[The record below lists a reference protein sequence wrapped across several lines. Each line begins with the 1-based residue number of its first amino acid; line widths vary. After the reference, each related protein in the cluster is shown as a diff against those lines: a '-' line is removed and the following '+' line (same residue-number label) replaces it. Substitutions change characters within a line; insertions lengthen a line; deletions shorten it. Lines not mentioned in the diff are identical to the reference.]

1 MKKLIIFG
9 SGILAKLAHFYFT
22 RDSEYKIE
30 GFTVD
35 SPFLHNK
42 VLCNLPVVPFE
53 KICLLFPPEDHV
65 IFVAIGPS
73 SMNSIRETKYNEV
86 KLKGYKF
93 AKYISPVS
101 LCYSKVGEN
110 CLVADNVTINPFS
123 KIGNNNF
130 FWEYSLISHDSV
142 IMNNC
147 YFGPRSIISSYTQVK
162 NNVIVG
168 SNTTIKSR
176 LTIEEKT
183 LIGSSC
189 YISKNTTV
197 NSVYGRNCS
206 KFLGE
211 ISNKIDISD

>member
-1 MKKLIIFG
+1 LKKLIIFG
-9 SGILAKLAHFYFT
+9 TGIAAKLAHFYFK
-22 RDSEYKIE
+22 RDGEYLPVC
-30 GFTVD
+30 FTVNR
-35 SPFLHNK
+35 SYINSEK
-42 VLCNLPVVPFE
+42 LCNLPIIPFE
-53 KICLLFPPEDHV
+53 RIDTIYKPDLHE

-73 SMNSIRETKYNEV
+73 SMNVNREIKYKES
-86 KLKGYKF
+86 KSKGYKI
-93 AKYISPVS
+93 AKYVSRFS
-101 LCYSKVGEN
+101 LCYSEVGEN
-110 CLVADNVTINPFS
+110 CFIADNVTINPFS

-142 IMNNC
+142 INDNC
-147 YFGPRSIISSYTQVK
+147 YFGPRSIISSYTQIK

-168 SNTTIKSR
+168 ASTTIKSR

-183 LIGSSC
+183 LIGSGC
-189 YISKNTTV
+189 YLSKNTSA